1 MKIIWVKYGVHS
13 KNPWKSKIIWKS
25 AALFFRCLRTF
36 LVIRTGPV
44 ELGGKGGT
52 QRQAISRAQSK
63 TLLHL
68 RVWNHIFFYSFLSSP
83 SACWTSGDSKNR
95 DCRMKMEEIDLCN
108 FGVTWCYLLLM
119 NFLMNFFD
127 EFFWRKFWRI
137 FWWMF
142 WRFFFC
148 KNLRLLITKK
158 LNKKCATETQFFLVF
173 SIKVA

>member
-1 MKIIWVKYGVHS
+1 MIWFLVQKKIVKIIWVKYGVHS

-68 RVWNHIFFYSFLSSP
+68 WVWNHIFFYSFLSSP

-95 DCRMKMEEIDLCN
+95 DCRMKMEEIDHCN
-108 FGVTWCYLLLM
+108 FGVTCYWWIFWQFFST
-119 NFLMNFFD
+119 NFYD
-127 EFFWRKFWRI
+127 EFFWGVFWWI

-142 WRFFFC
+142 WRFFLMISLMNVFD
-148 KNLRLLITKK
+148 
-158 LNKKCATETQFFLVF
+158 EFFD
-173 SIKVA
+173 